1 MQSQAKHALS
11 LLQGSPEWLAFK
23 CGRIGSSQIADLT
36 AKTKSGWGAS
46 RANLMGLLIA
56 ERLTG
61 KPLEGYTNA
70 AMQWGTETE
79 PRARAAYAFEKLY
92 HVDRVGFV
100 CHPSIDMAG
109 CSPDG
114 LIGSDLL
121 VEIKCPLTSTHI
133 ETLLGGSIPSRYI
146 SQMQWQMACTERLF
160 CDFVSFDPRMPD
172 HMQLF
177 CKRLT
182 RDDTHIATLEKEVR
196 AFLTELDDKIAQ
208 LKSRFA
214 TQEAA
219 E

>member
-1 MQSQAKHALS
+1 
-11 LLQGSPEWLAFK
+11 
-23 CGRIGSSQIADLT
+23 
-36 AKTKSGWGAS
+36 
-46 RANLMGLLIA
+46 
-56 ERLTG
+56 
-61 KPLEGYTNA
+61 
-70 AMQWGTETE
+70 
-79 PRARAAYAFEKLY
+79 
-92 HVDRVGFV
+92 
-100 CHPSIDMAG
+100 MAG

-114 LIGSDLL
+114 SIGYADLL
-121 VEIKCPLTSTHI
+121 VEIKAPNTSTHI

-160 CDFVSFDPRMPD
+160 CDFVSFDPRMPE

-196 AFLTELDDKIAQ
+196 AFLAELDDKIAQ

-219 E
+219 A

>member
-1 MQSQAKHALS
+1 MSDV
-11 LLQGSPEWLAFK
+11 
-23 CGRIGSSQIADLT
+23 I
-36 AKTKSGWGAS
+36 AKTKTGWGAS
-46 RANLMGLLIA
+46 RANLMGQLIA

-61 KPLEGYTNA
+61 QPMALYTNA

-79 PRARAAYAFEKLY
+79 PLARAAYSVGTLS

-100 CHPSIDMAG
+100 CHPTIDMAG

-114 LIGSDLL
+114 LIGDDGL
-121 VEIKCPLTSTHI
+121 VEIKCPNTSTHI
-133 ETLLGGSIPSRYI
+133 ETLLGGAIPAKYV
-146 SQMQWQMACTERLF
+146 SQMQWQMASTGRRWV
-160 CDFVSFDPRMPD
+160 DFVSFDPRMPE
-172 HMQLF
+172 HMRLF

-182 RDDTHIATLEKEVR
+182 RDDTYISVLEKEVIT
-196 AFLTELDDKIAQ
+196 FLAELDDKIAQ

>member
-46 RANLMGLLIA
+46 RANLMGQLIA

-61 KPLEGYTNA
+61 QA
-70 AMQWGTETE
+70 AGRLHQPRDAMGHGDRATG
-79 PRARAAYAFEKLY
+79 RARPM
-92 HVDRVGFV
+92 
-100 CHPSIDMAG
+100 PSKS
-109 CSPDG
+109 CT
-114 LIGSDLL
+114 
-121 VEIKCPLTSTHI
+121 TSTASALSAI
-133 ETLLGGSIPSRYI
+133 PRLIWRAVVPMGSSATMAWWKSSAPTPRRTSRRCSGAQ
-146 SQMQWQMACTERLF
+146 SQPNTSARCNGSWVLRAGKWV
-160 CDFVSFDPRMPD
+160 DFVSFDPRMPD

-196 AFLTELDDKIAQ
+196 RV
-208 LKSRFA
+208 SRRA
-214 TQEAA
+214 
-219 E
+219 

>member
-11 LLQGSPEWLAFK
+11 LIQGLPEWLAFK

-36 AKTKSGWGAS
+36 AKTKTGWGAS
-46 RANLMGLLIA
+46 RANLMGQLIA

-61 KPLEGYTNA
+61 KPLAGFTSP

-79 PRARAAYAFEKLY
+79 PRGRASYAFEKLY
-92 HVDRVGFV
+92 HVNRVGFV

-114 LIGSDLL
+114 LIGDDGL
-121 VEIKCPLTSTHI
+121 VEIKCPNTSTHI
-133 ETLLGGSIPSRYI
+133 ETLLGGAIPARYTA
-146 SQMQWQMACTERLF
+146 QMMWQLACTDRKWV
-160 CDFVSFDPRMPD
+160 DFVSFDPRMPD

-182 RDDTHIATLEKEVR
+182 RDNTYISVLEKEVIT
-196 AFLTELDDKIAQ
+196 FLAELDDKIAQ